1 MEKYAIKSKK
11 THRRGMKSNFMS
23 PFIRH
28 VFLMVDMGA
37 VGNWPGMER
46 VEDPTTSLR
55 QQNS

>member
-1 MEKYAIKSKK
+1 
-11 THRRGMKSNFMS
+11 MKSNFMS

-28 VFLMVDMGA
+28 LFLRVDIVA

-46 VEDPTTSLR
+46 VEDITTSLR